1 MSLEIEYAKL
11 FKLTEIKDKRGDFMQ
26 KRLALTMAGT
36 FLLLVACGSDDTS
49 GQDTTSGE
57 DSNQDSETI
66 TYDVATD
73 NNFVPFEFI
82 DLETNE
88 LIGFDIELMEAI
100 ADEVGFEVVF
110 HQMDFTGALSGIEQ
124 GSYDAAINGM
134 TITEERKE
142 NIDFSDPYYESGLIL
157 AVAEDNETIESI
169 DDLNESHTV
178 STRLSSTS
186 QTYLE
191 ENTDAASD
199 AYPEITEA
207 YQALLTGHVD
217 AALYDMPNVQYFM
230 QQQGEGSMKIVG
242 DMLTGE
248 EYGIAFPK
256 GSDLVEDVNEALST
270 LMENGTY
277 GDIYEEYFGER
288 PEGM

>member
-1 MSLEIEYAKL
+1 MTIRIGTAFVASAVLV
-11 FKLTEIKDKRGDFMQ
+11 
-26 KRLALTMAGT
+26 LA
-36 FLLLVACGSDDTS
+36 AC
-49 GQDTTSGE
+49 
-57 DSNQDSETI
+57 NNSETGTSDHTGGADGDNVE
-66 TYDVATD
+66 TYQVATD

-88 LIGFDIELMEAI
+88 LTGFDIELMKAI
-100 ADEVGFEVVF
+100 AEEAGFAVEF
-110 HQMDFTGALSGIEQ
+110 QQMDFSGALSGIEQ

-142 NIDFSDPYYESGLIL
+142 NIDFSDPYYESGLVL
-157 AVAEDNETIESI
+157 AVAEEDDVIQSI
-169 DDLNESHTV
+169 DDITSSTKV
-178 STRLSSTS
+178 ATRLSSTS

-191 ENTDAASD
+191 DNTEAQVD

-207 YQALLTGHVD
+207 YQALLAGHVD
-217 AALYDMPNVQYFM
+217 AVLYDMPNVQYFM
-230 QQQGEGSMKIVG
+230 QQQGEGQMKMVG
-242 DMLTGE
+242 ERLTGE

-256 GSDLVEDVNEALST
+256 GSDLVEPVNEALAT

-277 GDIYEEYFGER
+277 GDIYEKYFGER

>member
-57 DSNQDSETI
+57 GGNQDSETI

-157 AVAEDNETIESI
+157 AVAEDNDTIKSI

-270 LMENGTY
+270 LMDNGTY

>member
-1 MSLEIEYAKL
+1 
-11 FKLTEIKDKRGDFMQ
+11 MQ
-26 KRLALTMAGT
+26 KRLAFTIAGT

-57 DSNQDSETI
+57 DGNQDSETI

-157 AVAEDNETIESI
+157 AVAEDNDTIESI

-270 LMENGTY
+270 LMDNGTY